1 MSLKFAH
8 LRLQE
13 SKIVKVSCQPSYRLT
28 EQGSCSTPIL
38 TLVPLS
44 SKCRI
49 CWSFRNA
56 CWAKKHRSPGQ
67 HLTGNTGHEIR
78 QSEWCKNNF
87 NWHFEARKKMPCH
100 WGSYFIILHI
110 TRIVAKCCKYKIFEA
125 FWNHHASTLM
135 ISCDVIHR
143 SVASAVAPA
152 ERSCARK
159 CHRAGSS

>member
-1 MSLKFAH
+1 MSLKFANI
-8 LRLQE
+8 RLQE
-13 SKIVKVSCQPSYRLT
+13 SKIVEVSCQPSYRLT

-67 HLTGNTGHEIR
+67 HLTGNTGNEIR
-78 QSEWCKNNF
+78 QSEWCKY
-87 NWHFEARKKMPCH
+87 FEALKKMQCH

-110 TRIVAKCCKYKIFEA
+110 TRIVANTRYLKLFETTMHPLVWSLA
-125 FWNHHASTLM
+125 MLFTAAWHLHK
-135 ISCDVIHR
+135 
-143 SVASAVAPA
+143 VAP